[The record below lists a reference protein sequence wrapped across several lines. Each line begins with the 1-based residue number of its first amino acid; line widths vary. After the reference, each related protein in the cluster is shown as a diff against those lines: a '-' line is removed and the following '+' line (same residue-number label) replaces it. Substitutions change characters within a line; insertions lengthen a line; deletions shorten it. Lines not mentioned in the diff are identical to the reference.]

1 MWKAR
6 AFHWFNLISNHVH
19 KFCCKL
25 ANVANYAFFGVIFC
39 LKNCGSIIFWPI
51 SRLSNCALCLK
62 FNCYSPACI
71 ACLRNFHILQS
82 ARVAVLPLEWTG
94 NAAHHRHVKGTTKE
108 TLQQQMGVSN
118 FANNSHS
125 AFTGFLNQSLLYHNI
140 LHHQVWRQW
149 NSATG
154 ARQCMFIERP
164 KPYGPPYTG
173 PPPTEEIQDDDSVSG
188 SCGETWWYG
197 RQCFTYQAPWPWMDI
212 IYQEFQ
218 WKKFIWDGGSG
229 RVTEVGFG
237 KCKKCLQFIR

>member
-1 MWKAR
+1 MFHYDERTETWTNIGKIKKAR
-6 AFHWFNLISNHVH
+6 RYHAL
-19 KFCCKL
+19 
-25 ANVANYAFFGVIFC
+25 VA
-39 LKNCGSIIFWPI
+39 LDLSIVCPI
-51 SRLSNCALCLK
+51 GWLVRQSLCNCALCLT

-71 ACLRNFHILQS
+71 VCLCNFHLHILQS
-82 ARVAVLPLEWTG
+82 AHVAVLPLEWTG
-94 NAAHHRHVKGTTKE
+94 NAAHHRHVKGITKE

-173 PPPTEEIQDDDSVSG
+173 PPPTDEIHDDDSVSG
-188 SCGETWWYG
+188 SCGDTWWYG
-197 RQCFTYQAPWPWMDI
+197 RLGGTKNTN
-212 IYQEFQ
+212 FQ
-218 WKKFIWDGGSG
+218 NSIGALSNPISFAIRISK
-229 RVTEVGFG
+229 
-237 KCKKCLQFIR
+237 QFLFSF

>member
-1 MWKAR
+1 
-6 AFHWFNLISNHVH
+6 
-19 KFCCKL
+19 
-25 ANVANYAFFGVIFC
+25 
-39 LKNCGSIIFWPI
+39 
-51 SRLSNCALCLK
+51 
-62 FNCYSPACI
+62 
-71 ACLRNFHILQS
+71 
-82 ARVAVLPLEWTG
+82 
-94 NAAHHRHVKGTTKE
+94 
-108 TLQQQMGVSN
+108 MGVSN

-197 RQCFTYQAPWPWMDI
+197 RQCFTYQAPWPWIDI

-218 WKKFIWDGGSG
+218 WKNFIWDGGSG
-229 RVTEVGFG
+229 RVTEVGRLSANAKNAFNSFVG
-237 KCKKCLQFIR
+237 RLFAIRDKKRCFCIYYPICNKKLIFAHICKCMGPLLISHKQYIKSASTPSSITTTTIFTLCYCNLP